1 MNASRQGGTISAGAC
16 RPHSSVQSASEL
28 RVSIKPPCAE
38 PLKPFHTARWRRG
51 RGGAAGRADKE
62 LKALHITS
70 IRELGTW
77 KFALWSEALVSL
89 AEFETADFSS

>member
-1 MNASRQGGTISAGAC
+1 MSKKNLALTTETIPHGA
-16 RPHSSVQSASEL
+16 VA
-28 RVSIKPPCAE
+28 
-38 PLKPFHTARWRRG
+38 AR
-51 RGGAAGRADKE
+51 AAGRADKE